1 MPILFPLTLIGVGF
15 LIYALFASATLAL
28 PIGAGLAA
36 GFGSAALGIAPL
48 PSVIIGSAAFMSVI
62 AIGRFA
68 ALSVSNRPT
77 RGVLIA
83 VFAIPAAIAG
93 FSVASAFASLE
104 RGWRRSQ
111 ARRSDRLIAAIS
123 TSFLVTSPRPVVPGG
138 AFCRPTLPLP
148 GRGDGISPVA
158 LRR

>member
-48 PSVIIGSAAFMSVI
+48 PAIIIGVAAFMGII
-62 AIGRFA
+62 ALGRFA
-68 ALSVSNRPT
+68 AVSLSSRPA

-93 FSVASAFASLE
+93 FSVASAFASLA
-104 RGWRRSQ
+104 GFAVALVAGGLSG
-111 ARRSDRLIAAIS
+111 AVAAHRLA
-123 TSFLVTSPRPVVPGG
+123 G
-138 AFCRPTLPLP
+138 
-148 GRGDGISPVA
+148 PVA
-158 LRR
+158 

>member
-48 PSVIIGSAAFMSVI
+48 PSVIIGIAAFMGVI
-62 AIGRFA
+62 ALGRFA
-68 ALSVSNRPT
+68 VLSLSSRPA

-93 FSVASAFASLE
+93 FSVASAFASLA
-104 RGWRRSQ
+104 GFASFVV
-111 ARRSDRLIAAIS
+111 ALVAGGLSGVVAAHRLA
-123 TSFLVTSPRPVVPGG
+123 G
-138 AFCRPTLPLP
+138 
-148 GRGDGISPVA
+148 PVA
-158 LRR
+158 

>member
-15 LIYALFASATLAL
+15 LIYALFTSATLAL

-48 PSVIIGSAAFMSVI
+48 PSIIVGITAFMGVI
-62 AIGRFA
+62 ALGRFA
-68 ALSVSNRPT
+68 AISISNCPA

-93 FSVASAFASLE
+93 FSVASAFASLA
-104 RGWRRSQ
+104 GIASF
-111 ARRSDRLIAAIS
+111 AVALVAGGVSAAVAAHRLA
-123 TSFLVTSPRPVVPGG
+123 G
-138 AFCRPTLPLP
+138 
-148 GRGDGISPVA
+148 PVA
-158 LRR
+158 